1 MVTRGLEAPDEI
13 NIFSSSVQWF
23 FQPSQCFVNID
34 SWKMATKIH
43 EDGVQNT
50 LSMVFAGDY
59 APHRLQ
65 FFWQQFPSLH
75 FSFRGQQLEQVL
87 VDVVLL
93 PYILICLA
101 EQLWVGQAIDT
112 CLYTVT
118 YEAFAPC
125 SQLIIFLL
133 NSCTTK
139 SAQQINTYVTSCTW
153 TVRSIAAKLSTHVPE
168 ECTAYQHV
176 CHFNSW
182 KMNHQERTVKNVIT
196 ANPPHATPS
205 ETATRNKQRSNM
217 YVNSVRWTCL
227 KPEDL
232 VRHLYVTSTPLK
244 SIKRIFILHSINVVD
259 SCSNFKNVQTIR
271 APSLRGN
278 LWPSLFVIPAADGL
292 IGGHLAIRLNA
303 MLQAEELPAP
313 KRSAIDPRNL
323 KNMGLSENRVYS
335 QL

>member
-1 MVTRGLEAPDEI
+1 MLGWTTMG
-13 NIFSSSVQWF
+13 W
-23 FQPSQCFVNID
+23 
-34 SWKMATKIH
+34 
-43 EDGVQNT
+43 
-50 LSMVFAGDY
+50 AG
-59 APHRLQ
+59 HRHV
-65 FFWQQFPSLH
+65 SLH
-75 FSFRGQQLEQVL
+75 GHIWSL
-87 VDVVLL
+87 
-93 PYILICLA
+93 
-101 EQLWVGQAIDT
+101 
-112 CLYTVT
+112 
-118 YEAFAPC
+118 
-125 SQLIIFLL
+125 
-133 NSCTTK
+133 CTMFTAYHF
-139 SAQQINTYVTSCTW
+139 SAQ
-153 TVRSIAAKLSTHVPE
+153 LMHHE
-168 ECTAYQHV
+168 ECTANQHV
-176 CHFNSW
+176 CHFMYMNREEHSSQTINSCARRVHSVPTRMSLQFM
-182 KMNHQERTVKNVIT
+182 KDESSGAYCQERYHGQ
-196 ANPPHATPS
+196 PPTCHPS

>member
-59 APHRLQ
+59 APHRLH

-153 TVRSIAAKLSTHVPE
+153 TVRSHSSQTINSCARRVHSVPTRMSLQFMKDE
-168 ECTAYQHV
+168 SSGAY
-176 CHFNSW
+176 C
-182 KMNHQERTVKNVIT
+182 QERYHGQ
-196 ANPPHATPS
+196 PPHATPPKPPQ
-205 ETATRNKQRSNM
+205 ETSSVATCM
-217 YVNSVRWTCL
+217 
-227 KPEDL
+227 
-232 VRHLYVTSTPLK
+232 
-244 SIKRIFILHSINVVD
+244 SI
-259 SCSNFKNVQTIR
+259 Q
-271 APSLRGN
+271 
-278 LWPSLFVIPAADGL
+278 
-292 IGGHLAIRLNA
+292 
-303 MLQAEELPAP
+303 
-313 KRSAIDPRNL
+313 
-323 KNMGLSENRVYS
+323 
-335 QL
+335 